1 MSGLYAAGRGRRRGD
16 ARVEV
21 REGRGGRALR
31 VDGTFASW
39 YVPGRLLTR
48 SVWDALVA
56 PLCWLPPARR
66 RAVLVLGLGA
76 GSAARLVRALA
87 PRARIV
93 GVERSAS
100 VLRAARRH
108 FDLDALGVEV
118 VHADARDYLARS
130 RAHFDA
136 VIDDLFVGGARSVRK
151 PDWMLEQ
158 GLAAAARLLERGGLL
173 VANSI
178 DEAPAVGRALGGF
191 PARVELRIAG
201 WSNRVWAGGP
211 AGLEARTLRSAV
223 AGSPLLAPALAWISF
238 RAARAGRTDAARAAA
253 DG

>member
-1 MSGLYAAGRGRRRGD
+1 MTGLYAAGPGRRRAD

-21 REGRGGRALR
+21 RESRKGRALR

-39 YVPGRLLTR
+39 YVPGRAHTG

-56 PLCWLPPARR
+56 PLCWLPPSRR

-76 GSAARLVRALA
+76 GSAARLVRAIA

-93 GVERSAS
+93 GVERSAG

-108 FDLDALGVEV
+108 FDLDAVGVEI

-136 VIDDLFVGGARSVRK
+136 VIEDLFVGNARSVRK
-151 PDWMLEQ
+151 PEWLLAS
-158 GLAAAARLLERGGLL
+158 GLVSAARW
-173 VANSI
+173 
-178 DEAPAVGRALGGF
+178 PASRRASSC
-191 PARVELRIAG
+191 A
-201 WSNRVWAGGP
+201 
-211 AGLEARTLRSAV
+211 
-223 AGSPLLAPALAWISF
+223 SP
-238 RAARAGRTDAARAAA
+238 AGRTASSSAGPRRSTREACAWRSPRAPFWRRRCA
-253 DG
+253 G

>member
-1 MSGLYAAGRGRRRGD
+1 MSGLYAARARRRSSGD

-39 YVPGRLLTR
+39 YVPGRELTG
-48 SVWDALVA
+48 SVWDALAA
-56 PLCWLPPARR
+56 PLCWLPPQRR

-93 GVERSAS
+93 GVERSPE

-108 FDLDALGVEV
+108 FGLDALGVEV
-118 VHADARDYLARS
+118 VQADARDYLARS

-136 VIDDLFVGGARSVRK
+136 VIEDLFVGNARSVRK
-151 PDWMLEQ
+151 PEWLLEA
-158 GLAAAARLLERGGLL
+158 GLASAARRLRHGGLL
-173 VANSI
+173 VSNSI
-178 DEAPAVGRALGGF
+178 GEGPAVARALAGF
-191 PARVELRIAG
+191 PARVELRVAG
-201 WSNRVWAGGP
+201 WENRIFVGGP
-211 AGLEARTLRSAV
+211 APLDARGLRLAVGASPVLASALQRL
-223 AGSPLLAPALAWISF
+223 SI
-238 RAARAGRTDAARAAA
+238 RGR
-253 DG
+253 

>member
-1 MSGLYAAGRGRRRGD
+1 MTGLYAARSGRRSGD

-21 REGRGGRALR
+21 RERKNGRALR

-39 YVPGRLLTR
+39 YVPGRAWTG
-48 SVWDALVA
+48 SVWDALAA

-76 GSAARLVRALA
+76 GSAARLVRELA

-93 GVERSAS
+93 GVERSRE

-118 VHADARDYLARS
+118 VHADAREYLAQS

-136 VIDDLFVGGARSVRK
+136 VIEDVFVGTARSVRK
-151 PDWMLEQ
+151 PEWVLEQ
-158 GLAAAARLLERGGLL
+158 GLASAARRLQRGGIL

-178 DEAPAVGRALGGF
+178 DEAPAVARALGGF
-191 PARVELRIAG
+191 PARVEVRIAG
-201 WSNRVWAGGP
+201 WDNRVVVGGP
-211 AGLEARTLRSAV
+211 AGLDARGLRDAVSA
-223 AGSPLLAPALAWISF
+223 SPVLAPSRRRLSF
-238 RAARAGRTDAARAAA
+238 RGLRGARADA
-253 DG
+253 

>member
-1 MSGLYAAGRGRRRGD
+1 MSGLYGAGAGRRSGD

-39 YVPGRLLTR
+39 YVPGRARTG
-48 SVWDALVA
+48 SVWDALAA
-56 PLCWLPPARR
+56 PLCWLPPTRR

-93 GVERSAS
+93 GVERSAG

-108 FDLDALGVEV
+108 FGLDALGVEI
-118 VHADARDYLARS
+118 VHADARDYLARA
-130 RAHFDA
+130 RGRFDA
-136 VIDDLFVGGARSVRK
+136 VIEDLFIGSARSVRK
-151 PDWMLEQ
+151 PDWMLAT
-158 GLAAAARLLERGGLL
+158 GLAAAAGLLHRGGIL

-178 DEAPAVGRALGGF
+178 DEAPAVARALGAF
-191 PARVELRIAG
+191 PARVELRVAG
-201 WSNRVWAGGP
+201 WDNRIFVAGP
-211 AGLEARTLRSAV
+211 DGLDALALRRAV
-223 AGSPLLAPALAWISF
+223 ASSPLLAPSLARLSF
-238 RAARAGRTDAARAAA
+238 RSQL
-253 DG
+253 